1 MYSRKLTALMREM
14 LGQFRIL
21 YLTGPRQAGKTTLAK
36 ELAHELGMTYLT
48 LDQQAVLES
57 AIHDPHGLIQ
67 SFEGTPIVLDEF
79 QYAPGLIPAI
89 KAASDALPPSTKGK
103 FLLTGSADIFRSA
116 KVQES
121 LPGHMARLE
130 LYPLSLGEA
139 KSFGEAMSSS
149 EVGEQSMN
157 LIDYL
162 AAGKFR
168 AEQVSPLKREVLAQH
183 ILVGGYPEVQGKSPK
198 VRNTWF
204 QSYIEGRLF
213 KDFASLYTAR
223 GDYHSRLKAL
233 TPYLAGLSGN
243 LVRYANIANDLLL
256 DDKVVKA
263 YMEILELMFIIRRVP
278 AWLKNRAKRQATHM
292 PKLHF
297 IDTGLASYLLGL
309 RTTDQLLS
317 SQFYGGLLETLVYME
332 CCKQSAWAEND
343 ATFYHFRDT
352 QKNEVDL
359 VLEQP
364 DGKIIG
370 IEVKASSSVSIRDFK
385 GLNALAD
392 YAGDKFRYGVL
403 FYTGQDVLPFTQ
415 GSYSF
420 HALPIGLLCR

>member
-1 MYSRKLTALMREM
+1 MYPRKLTGLMREL
-14 LGQFRIL
+14 LGQFRIV

-36 ELAHELGMTYLT
+36 ALAQELGMAYLT
-48 LDQQAVLES
+48 LDQQALLES
-57 AIHDPHGLIQ
+57 ALHDPHGLIQ
-67 SFEGTPIVLDEF
+67 SYESSSIVLDEF

-89 KAASDALPPSTKGK
+89 KAVSDALASETKGK

-130 LYPLSLGEA
+130 LYPLSL
-139 KSFGEAMSSS
+139 S
-149 EVGEQSMN
+149 EKTGSTINV
-157 LIDYL
+157 IDYL
-162 AAGKFR
+162 VAGHFR
-168 AEQVSPLKREVLAQH
+168 PEKIPALKREDIAQQ
-183 ILVGGYPEVQGKSPK
+183 ILLGGYPEVQDKSPK
-198 VRNTWF
+198 ARNIWF

-223 GDYHSRLKAL
+223 GDYHSRLNAL

-243 LVRYANIANDLLL
+243 LIKYSNIANDLLL
-256 DDKVVKA
+256 DDKVVKN

-278 AWLKNRAKRQATHM
+278 AWIKNRAKRQATQM

-297 IDTGLASYLLGL
+297 IDTGLASNLLGL
-309 RTTDQLLS
+309 RTPEQLVS

-332 CCKQSAWAEND
+332 CCKQSTWAEND
-343 ATFYHFRDT
+343 ASFYHFRDA

-359 VLEQP
+359 VLEQS

-370 IEVKASSSVSIRDFK
+370 LEIKASASVSVHDFK
-385 GLNALAD
+385 GLKALAD

-403 FYTGQDVLPFTQ
+403 FYTGKDILPFTQ
-415 GSYSF
+415 GENVFY
-420 HALPIGLLCR
+420 ALPVGLLF

>member
-1 MYSRKLTALMREM
+1 MYTRKLAGLMREL

-36 ELAHELGMTYLT
+36 ALANELGMTYLT
-48 LDQQAVLES
+48 LDQQALLAS
-57 AIHDPHGLIQ
+57 ALHDPHGLIQ
-67 SFEGTPIVLDEF
+67 SYENSSIVLDEF

-89 KAASDALPPSTKGK
+89 KAVSDALPSGTKGK

-130 LYPLSLGEA
+130 LYPLSL
-139 KSFGEAMSSS
+139 S
-149 EVGEQSMN
+149 EKTGSTINV
-157 LIDYL
+157 IDYL
-162 AAGKFR
+162 VAGNFR
-168 AEQVSPLKREVLAQH
+168 AEQVTALKREDIAQQ
-183 ILVGGYPEVQGKSPK
+183 ILLGGYPEVQDKSMK
-198 VRNTWF
+198 ARNIWF

-223 GDYHSRLKAL
+223 GDYYSRLKAL

-243 LVRYANIANDLLL
+243 LIKYSNIANDLLL
-256 DDKVVKA
+256 DDKLVKN
-263 YMEILELMFIIRRVP
+263 YMEILELMFIVRRVP
-278 AWLKNRAKRQATHM
+278 AWIKNRAKRQATQM

-309 RTTDQLLS
+309 RTPEQLIS
-317 SQFYGGLLETLVYME
+317 SQFYGGLLETLIYME
-332 CCKQSAWAEND
+332 CCKQSTWAENE
-343 ATFYHFRDT
+343 ASFYHYRDA

-359 VLEQP
+359 VLEQN

-370 IEVKASSSVSIRDFK
+370 LEIKASASVSIHDFK
-385 GLNALAD
+385 GLKALAD
-392 YAGDKFRYGVL
+392 YAGDKFRYGAL
-403 FYTGQDVLPFTQ
+403 FYTGKDILPFTQ
-415 GSYSF
+415 GKNVFY
-420 HALPIGLLCR
+420 ALPVGLLFENFVSG

>member
-1 MYSRKLTALMREM
+1 MYSRKLAGLIREL
-14 LGQFRIL
+14 LGQFRIV

-36 ELAHELGMTYLT
+36 VLAQELGMTYLT
-48 LDQQAVLES
+48 LDQQALLES
-57 AIHDPHGLIQ
+57 ALHDPHGLIQ
-67 SFEGTPIVLDEF
+67 SYEGSSIVLDEF
-79 QYAPGLIPAI
+79 QYAPVLIPAI
-89 KAASDALPPSTKGK
+89 KAVSDALPFETKGK

-130 LYPLSLGEA
+130 LYPLSL
-139 KSFGEAMSSS
+139 S
-149 EVGEQSMN
+149 EMN
-157 LIDYL
+157 GSTTNVIDYL
-162 AAGKFR
+162 VAGDFR
-168 AEQVSPLKREVLAQH
+168 SEQISALKREDIAQH
-183 ILVGGYPEVQGKSPK
+183 ILLGGYPEVQEKSTK
-198 VRNTWF
+198 AVNIWF

-243 LVRYANIANDLLL
+243 LIKYANIANDLLL
-256 DDKVVKA
+256 DDKVVKN

-278 AWLKNRAKRQATHM
+278 AWLKNRAKRQATQM

-309 RTTDQLLS
+309 RTPDQLIS

-332 CCKQSAWAEND
+332 CCKQATWAENS
-343 ATFYHFRDT
+343 ANFYHFRDT

-359 VLEQP
+359 VLEQD
-364 DGKIIG
+364 DGSIIG
-370 IEVKASSSVSIRDFK
+370 IEIKASASVSIQDFK
-385 GLNALAD
+385 GLNTLAE
-392 YAGDKFRYGVL
+392 YAGNKFRHGVL
-403 FYTGQDVLPFTQ
+403 FYTGKDILPFTQ
-415 GSYSF
+415 GAHSF
-420 HALPIGLLCR
+420 YALPVGLLCR

>member
-1 MYSRKLTALMREM
+1 MYPRKLTGLMREL

-21 YLTGPRQAGKTTLAK
+21 YLTGP
-36 ELAHELGMTYLT
+36 
-48 LDQQAVLES
+48 
-57 AIHDPHGLIQ
+57 HGLIQ
-67 SFEGTPIVLDEF
+67 SYEGSAVVLDEF

-89 KAASDALPPSTKGK
+89 KAVSDDLPPEVKGK

-130 LYPLSLGEA
+130 LYPLSL
-139 KSFGEAMSSS
+139 S
-149 EVGEQSMN
+149 EISGATIN

-162 AAGKFR
+162 IAGDFR
-168 AEQVSPLKREVLAQH
+168 QEQIPALKREEIAQT
-183 ILVGGYPEVQGKSPK
+183 ILLGGYPEVQGKSSK
-198 VRNTWF
+198 ARNIWF

-213 KDFASLYTAR
+213 KDFANLYTTR
-223 GDYHSRLKAL
+223 GDYHSRLQAL

-243 LVRYANIANDLLL
+243 LIKYANIANDLLL
-256 DDKVVKA
+256 DDKLVKN
-263 YMEILELMFIIRRVP
+263 YIEILELMFIIRRVP
-278 AWLKNRAKRQATHM
+278 AWLKNRAKRQATQM

-309 RTTDQLLS
+309 RTPEQLIS

-332 CCKQSAWAEND
+332 CCKQATWADNSAS
-343 ATFYHFRDT
+343 FYHFRDT

-359 VLEQP
+359 VLEQ
-364 DGKIIG
+364 DNGKIIG
-370 IEVKASSSVSIRDFK
+370 IEIKASASVSIQDFK

-392 YAGDKFRYGVL
+392 YAGEKFRHGIL
-403 FYTGQDVLPFTQ
+403 FYTGKDILPFTQ
-415 GSYSF
+415 GTSHFY
-420 HALPIGLLCR
+420 ALPIGLLCR